1 MTEEAFVAPRP
12 GDPRFAPLNLGKGS
26 CMKACCPP
34 GEGCNG
40 PPGYQESC
48 RLYLC
53 RQSRRPEA
61 ARALR
66 LWERFTEARLA
77 RASRAQRRSL
87 RRAYQRA
94 RDQAVPSGWTTS
106 AA

>member
-1 MTEEAFVAPRP
+1 
-12 GDPRFAPLNLGKGS
+12 
-26 CMKACCPP
+26 MKACCPP

-40 PPGYQESC
+40 PPGYQEPCS
-48 RLYLC
+48 LYVC

-61 ARALR
+61 VRALR
-66 LWERFTEARLA
+66 LWERFSAARRG
-77 RASRAQRRSL
+77 RATRAHRRCL

-94 RDQAVPSGWTTS
+94 RDQAVSTPWTTS

>member
-1 MTEEAFVAPRP
+1 
-12 GDPRFAPLNLGKGS
+12 
-26 CMKACCPP
+26 MKACCPP

-40 PPGYQESC
+40 PPGHQDSC
-48 RLYLC
+48 ALYLC

-61 ARALR
+61 VRALS
-66 LWERFTEARLA
+66 LWERLTQARRE
-77 RASRAQRRSL
+77 RAPRAHRRAL

-94 RDQAVPSGWTTS
+94 RDKAVPSRWRPT